1 MNLRNIS
8 WQEDI
13 IVDQLRIYDLGLF
26 RVVEVSFLNRSFV
39 LLELLQIVSDIIQEL
54 INVYILLDA
63 WSF

>member
-8 WQEDI
+8 WQEDV

-39 LLELLQIVSDIIQEL
+39 LLELLQIVGDIIQKL
-54 INVYILLDA
+54 VNVYILLDA